1 MHAAWPVRFWYS
13 PAGQAK
19 HSSTATPSAKLPV
32 GHSTQLG
39 WIQVVGSLSVR
50 ARCDAGLVEDARLV
64 LASSAHVAA
73 ERALAEWTGVC
84 RAELSDTGLLHKV
97 GEALNAGG
105 AHESHEG
112 RALEAPA
119 LAVELCTSV

>member
-39 WIQVVGSLSVR
+39 WVNVEGSSSV
-50 ARCDAGLVEDARLV
+50 CDAGVVEDALLV
-64 LASSAHVAA
+64 SARAARVAA
-73 ERALAEWTGVC
+73 ERALAKGAWVC
-84 RAELSDTGLLHKV
+84 RTELSYTGLLHKV
-97 GEALNAGG
+97 GQAFEA
-105 AHESHEG
+105 H
-112 RALEAPA
+112 
-119 LAVELCTSV
+119 